1 MINENISLSIIFP
14 TLNEGD
20 NLKYLIPEFA
30 NLLKGI
36 NFEKYELI
44 IIDDGSTDNTKEV
57 VDELQKKE
65 TKLTFISRNSKPSLP
80 LSIWE
85 GIEKSKSEYVMW
97 LDADGSMSAKDSLV
111 LIKQQIKNVDSVI
124 IGSRFVDGGAYKG
137 TLLNEKNKL
146 FNTLR
151 NLNNSE
157 DSFIAMYLSL
167 LFNKSLSLL
176 SKNTVKDMTSGFI
189 IGKKEYFVYKSF
201 QKAFYGDY
209 FVYLVNDLIN
219 KDIEIIEIGYECGLR
234 KYGVSKTGS
243 SLFQLIKLARPY
255 LKAALQSK

>member
-20 NLKYLIPEFA
+20 NIKYLIPEFV
-30 NLLKGI
+30 NVLKGI
-36 NFEKYELI
+36 NFENYELI

-111 LIKQQIKNVDSVI
+111 LIKQQIKKWKVDDI
-124 IGSRFVDGGAYKG
+124 DK
-137 TLLNEKNKL
+137 
-146 FNTLR
+146 
-151 NLNNSE
+151 
-157 DSFIAMYLSL
+157 FI
-167 LFNKSLSLL
+167 
-176 SKNTVKDMTSGFI
+176 V
-189 IGKKEYFVYKSF
+189 E
-201 QKAFYGDY
+201 
-209 FVYLVNDLIN
+209 VNDT
-219 KDIEIIEIGYECGLR
+219 ER
-234 KYGVSKTGS
+234 
-243 SLFQLIKLARPY
+243 LIKKNPQISNLILNDMILEKSA
-255 LKAALQSK
+255 

>member
-20 NLKYLIPEFA
+20 NLKYLIPEFV
-30 NLLKGI
+30 NVLRGI
-36 NFEKYELI
+36 NFENYELI

-146 FNTLR
+146 FNKFYLFRSKKTFPIY
-151 NLNNSE
+151 NNNHVNFT
-157 DSFIAMYLSL
+157 SFDILDKKY
-167 LFNKSLSLL
+167 NKKKII
-176 SKNTVKDMTSGFI
+176 SKLGNDKI
-189 IGKKEYFVYKSF
+189 IIYKK
-201 QKAFYGDY
+201 
-209 FVYLVNDLIN
+209 
-219 KDIEIIEIGYECGLR
+219 
-234 KYGVSKTGS
+234 
-243 SLFQLIKLARPY
+243 
-255 LKAALQSK
+255 

>member
-30 NLLKGI
+30 NLLKGS
-36 NFEKYELI
+36 NFQKYELI
-44 IIDDGSTDNTKEV
+44 IIDDGSTDNTKDV
-57 VDELQKKE
+57 VEELQKKE
-65 TKLTFISRNSKPSLP
+65 INLTFINRDSKPSLP

-97 LDADGSMSAKDSLV
+97 LDADGSMSPKDSLV
-111 LIKQQIKNVDSVI
+111 LIKQQLKNLDSVI
-124 IGSRFVDGGAYKG
+124 IGSRFVKGGAYKG
-137 TLLNEKNKL
+137 TLLNEKNRL

-157 DSFIAMYLSL
+157 DSFLAMYLSL

-209 FVYLVNDLIN
+209 FVYLVNDLIS